1 MEETGN
7 NYGDIELSEYM
18 MIGIAF
24 TQAKVTARGR
34 HHGDSGTDD

>member
-18 MIGIAF
+18 AF